1 MNDSNDDRHP
11 LSQRF
16 RGFFPVVIDVE
27 TAGFN
32 AKTDALLELSA
43 AILDMNDEGQLIQRK
58 ILEYHINPFEGAN
71 LDAAALEF
79 NGIDPHD
86 PSRQAIDEEEAIST
100 FFQQVRKAVKQSD
113 CTRAVVVAHNAHFDH
128 GFLMAAAERCDIKR
142 NPFHPFSCFDTVTLA
157 GLAYGQTVLAKACAT
172 AGIAFNNKE
181 AHSARY
187 DTEKTAELFCGIV
200 NLWEE
205 KVGHSSPVSL

>member
-1 MNDSNDDRHP
+1 MDNPHP

-16 RGFFPVVIDVE
+16 RGFFPVVLDVE

-32 AKTDALLELSA
+32 ADTDALLELSA
-43 AILDMNDEGQLIQRK
+43 SILDMDEDGQLVQRK
-58 ILEYHINPFEGAN
+58 VLEYHITPFEGAN
-71 LDAAALEF
+71 LDQAALDF

-86 PSRQAIDEEEAIST
+86 PNRQAISEEEALNA

-113 CTRAVVVAHNAHFDH
+113 CTRAIVVAHNAHFDH

-142 NPFHPFSCFDTVTLA
+142 NPFHPFSCFDTATLA
-157 GLAYGQTVLAKACAT
+157 GLAFGQTVLAKACAA
-172 AGIAFNNKE
+172 AGISFSNKE

-187 DTEKTAELFCGIV
+187 DTEKTAELFCTIV
-200 NLWEE
+200 NLWEQ
-205 KVGHSSPVSL
+205 KIGHPQNMPF